1 MDVGNDTAG
10 VNVTVTPSLVLIDED
25 RDRLGSGE
33 LYIYN
38 GFKEQINYR
47 SLHISINVQLHF
59 YNNILDTFRKIVPVL
74 NLLPF

>member
-10 VNVTVTPSLVLIDED
+10 ANVTVTPSLVLIDED

-38 GFKEQINYR
+38 GFKERINYR
-47 SLHISINVQLHF
+47 SLHISKLHF

-74 NLLPF
+74 NLQPF

>member
-10 VNVTVTPSLVLIDED
+10 ANVTVTPSLVLIDED

-38 GFKEQINYR
+38 EFKERINYQ
-47 SLHISINVQLHF
+47 SL
-59 YNNILDTFRKIVPVL
+59 NIFMD
-74 NLLPF
+74 

>member
-10 VNVTVTPSLVLIDED
+10 ANVTVTPSLVLIDED

-38 GFKEQINYR
+38 GFKERINYR
-47 SLHISINVQLHF
+47 SLHISTI
-59 YNNILDTFRKIVPVL
+59 TFL
-74 NLLPF
+74 Q

>member
-10 VNVTVTPSLVLIDED
+10 ANVTVTPSLVLIDED

-38 GFKEQINYR
+38 GFKERINYQC
-47 SLHISINVQLHF
+47 LHIFMAVI
-59 YNNILDTFRKIVPVL
+59 TFL
-74 NLLPF
+74 QEYF

>member
-10 VNVTVTPSLVLIDED
+10 ANVTVTPSLVLIDED

-38 GFKEQINYR
+38 GFEKRINYQ
-47 SLHISINVQLHF
+47 SLHIFI
-59 YNNILDTFRKIVPVL
+59 TFLQEYLKYI
-74 NLLPF
+74 